1 MIDLQ
6 STLRHWTFRRKIML
20 FPAVAA
26 AALVLIIVVVVMSGV
41 IADRRLTTIQ
51 HGYYPSVQLS
61 RTLERSLDDIQRGLQ
76 DAVASRDMD
85 RLNEVDTLRNEFVRL
100 LDSGRDNDGIRTSRL
115 DSIRAGFDRYFSL
128 ARTASAKL
136 MQGEQQGDILAQI
149 DQMRTRY
156 IVVKSA
162 LADAT
167 SEDEQGIEAAFR
179 DAKQVQR
186 LVFVVA
192 ILVALVS
199 LWVLYKLSSV
209 ATKSVTEPLTGAVHV
224 ADQLASGDM
233 RVTVTVDTEDE
244 IGRLMSS
251 MQLMVRY
258 LREMSG
264 VATAMARGDLTVL
277 AHPRSAHDTF
287 GHAFVD
293 MQRYLV
299 EMAAVAERISAGDL
313 AVSVEPRSDGDTFG
327 RAFVAMAQRLSQV
340 ISELYAGAVS
350 MSAGAEQVAGAANE
364 LSQVTTSQAA
374 TVQQTT
380 ASLEAVGSLVARNAE
395 MSREMEAMALEGAR
409 NSEESAAAIRETID
423 AMQAIAG
430 RISVVNQIADQTNLL
445 ALNAAIEAA
454 RAGEHGRGFGVVAD
468 EVRRLAVQSRDAA
481 NEIGRLAHSSR
492 QVAERSQGIVGTL
505 TATMQKT
512 IQLVQAVASAS
523 AEQSQGLDGVRQAM
537 DQVDD
542 VTQRNAAAAEELAA
556 TAEEMSAQVEALQ
569 SLLGFFRLDSRQASS
584 YMAVAAD

>member
-1 MIDLQ
+1 
-6 STLRHWTFRRKIML
+6 ML

-26 AALVLIIVVVVMSGV
+26 ASLIVIIVIVVISGV
-41 IADRRLTTIQ
+41 ISEQRLTTIE

-61 RTLERSLDDIQRGLQ
+61 RTLEKSLDDIQRGFQ
-76 DAVASRDMD
+76 DAVAARDMD
-85 RLNEVDTLRNEFVRL
+85 RLKEVDSLRTQFVRL
-100 LDSGRDNDGIRTSRL
+100 LDSGRDNQSIRASRL
-115 DSIRAGFDRYFSL
+115 DSLRVSFDRYFAL
-128 ARTASAKL
+128 ARSASEKL
-136 MQGEQQGDILAQI
+136 TRGEQQGDILAQI

-156 IVVKSA
+156 VVVKAA
-162 LADAT
+162 LAEAT
-167 SEDEQGIEAAFR
+167 HQDEQGIQAAFR
-179 DAKQVQR
+179 DTRQIER
-186 LVFVVA
+186 IVFFVA
-192 ILVALVS
+192 VLVALAS
-199 LWVLYKLSSV
+199 LWVLYKLSSI
-209 ATKSVTEPLTGAVHV
+209 ATKSVTEPLTGAVRV

-233 RVTVTVDTEDE
+233 RVTVTPDADDE
-244 IGRLMSS
+244 IGRLLSS
-251 MQLMVRY
+251 MQVMVKY
-258 LREMSG
+258 LREMSD
-264 VATAMARGDLTVL
+264 VAAAMARGDLG
-277 AHPRSAHDTF
+277 ASARPRSPHDTF
-287 GHAFVD
+287 GHSFVD

-299 EMAAVAERISAGDL
+299 DMAAIAERISAGELD
-313 AVSVEPRSDGDTFG
+313 VSVEPRSESDTFG

-340 ISELYAGAVS
+340 IAEVHAGAIS
-350 MSAGAEQVAGAANE
+350 MAAGAEQVASAANE

-409 NSEESAAAIRETID
+409 NSEESAQAIRETIA

-468 EVRRLAVQSRDAA
+468 EVRRLAIQSRDAA
-481 NEIGRLAHSSR
+481 SEIGRLAHSSR
-492 QVAERSQGIVGTL
+492 EVAERSQGIVATL

-512 IQLVQAVASAS
+512 IQLVQAVAAAS
-523 AEQSQGLDGVRQAM
+523 AEQSTGLDGVRGAM
-537 DQVDD
+537 DRVDD

-569 SLLGFFRLDSRQASS
+569 SLLGFFRLDTNSTALVRA
-584 YMAVAAD
+584 